1 VVEFSLHELA
11 DFVFVFDPGVLLQLD
26 LPLDLL
32 QRLVDVEGV
41 RLKFVVPYLLAAS
54 TFFL

>member
-1 VVEFSLHELA
+1 MVEFSLHELA